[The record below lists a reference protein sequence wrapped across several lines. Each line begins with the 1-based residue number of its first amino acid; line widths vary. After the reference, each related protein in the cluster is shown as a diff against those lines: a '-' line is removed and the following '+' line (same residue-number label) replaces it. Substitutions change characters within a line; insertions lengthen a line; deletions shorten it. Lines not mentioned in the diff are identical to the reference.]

1 MHFFRSDGSASLKE
15 ILTFYSFSIRVPILQ
30 FLSLKKWRIFLESI
44 GLWERVTVFLLLL
57 AVFLGL
63 FFWAFSLFFALTESI
78 PKVGGVYTEGI
89 VGEPAR
95 INPVLSQATEA
106 DADLVR
112 LVYGSLFSYD
122 DAGKLRESLA
132 ERYELLDEGKKYVVK
147 IRQNVKW
154 HDGRNF
160 SADDVVFTLRV
171 IQDPAYKSPLRANW
185 QGVDISREDEST
197 VVFLLKKPY
206 FDFLENLT
214 VGILPKHIWEGVA
227 PEKFALVDFNLN
239 PIGTGPF
246 RTEGFKKDSSG
257 TILSYELRSF
267 PSYFDGTPFLQK
279 LLLYFYQSEDDM
291 IAAYN
296 RREILGMSNIAP
308 EKLVSVSEK
317 KVTEIRE
324 LEQPRVFALF
334 LNEKKNVAL
343 ADERVRRALSFAT
356 DREAILREVLGG
368 RGSASYSLFSPNM
381 IAYSAAGEAY
391 GFRMDES
398 KRILEEAGWKLNGE
412 GVREKDGVRIEFEI
426 VVPDWAELVKTA
438 KMVEN
443 EWKEIGVRVS
453 VRVPENVV
461 ETQRIIRSREYPA
474 LLYGLAMTFE
484 PNPYSFWHSCQ
495 TGEFENNFAMFS
507 DKRADELLS
516 NAREML
522 DESARS
528 EMYRE
533 FQGILAE
540 KMPAVFLYSPRYL
553 YVQNSDIR
561 GFSVRAVN
569 APASRFQGISNWYM
583 NTKRVWKKK

>member
-1 MHFFRSDGSASLKE
+1 MRFFRSGGKCFSKE
-15 ILTFYSFSIRVPILQ
+15 ILTCNSRSIRIPILQ
-30 FLSLKKWRIFLESI
+30 FLSPKKWGIFLESI
-44 GLWERVTVFLLLL
+44 GLWERVAVFLLLL
-57 AVFLGL
+57 SVFGGIV
-63 FFWAFSLFFALTESI
+63 FWFVSIFFACTESV
-78 PKVGGVYTEGI
+78 PKPGGVYTEGI

-122 DAGKLRESLA
+122 DVGKIRESLVD
-132 ERYELLDEGKKYVVK
+132 RYELLDGGKRYVVK
-147 IRQNVKW
+147 LRQNVKW
-154 HDGRNF
+154 HDGRSF
-160 SADDVVFTLRV
+160 SADDVVFTIRV
-171 IQDPAYKSPLRANW
+171 IQDPAYKSPFRANW
-185 QGVDISREDEST
+185 QGVDVSREDDLT
-197 VVFLLKKPY
+197 VVFSLKKPY

-227 PEKFALVDFNLN
+227 PEKFALVDFNLK

-246 RTEGFKKDSSG
+246 RAEGFKKDSNG
-257 TILSYELRSF
+257 TILSYELRAF
-267 PSYFDGTPFLQK
+267 PSYFDGAPFLQR
-279 LLLYFYQSEDDM
+279 LLLHFYKSEDEM

-296 RREILGMSNIAP
+296 RREIRGMSNIAP
-308 EKLVSVSEK
+308 EKLTSVSEK
-317 KVTEIRE
+317 KMTEIRE

-334 LNEKKNVAL
+334 LNEKKSVAL

-368 RGSASYSLFSPNM
+368 RGSASYSLFSKGM
-381 IAYSAAGEAY
+381 TAYSDAGEAY
-391 GFRMDES
+391 GFRLDES
-398 KRILEEAGWKLNGE
+398 KRILEEAGWKLNDE

-426 VVPDWAELVKTA
+426 IVPDWAELVKTA
-438 KMVEN
+438 NMVEN
-443 EWKEIGVRVS
+443 EWKEIGVRAS
-453 VRVPENVV
+453 VRVPESVV
-461 ETQRIIRSREYPA
+461 DAQRIIRSREYSA

-484 PNPYSFWHSCQ
+484 PDPYSFWHSSQ
-495 TGEFENNFAMFS
+495 TGEFESNFAMFS

-516 NAREML
+516 NARETL

-533 FQGILAE
+533 FQRILAE

-561 GFSVRAVN
+561 GFSVRAAN
-569 APASRFQGISNWYM
+569 TPASRFQGISTWYM
-583 NTKRVWKKK
+583 NTTRVWKD